1 MDIKLIFEI
10 SREGRK
16 GHVLPKLD
24 IKQKSINELIS
35 TTYLRN
41 SSADL
46 PQVPENEI
54 MRHYVNLSVL
64 NHNVDK
70 SFYPLGSCTMK
81 YNPKINEQLSALSGF
96 TQLHPGQPE
105 ETSQGALQLMYE
117 LQQSLLEITGFSAIT
132 LQPSAGAQ
140 GELVGLLLVKKYH
153 ESKNRKRTIILVPDS
168 AHGTNPASA
177 RLAGFTIR
185 TIPSGLDGTVDLI
198 KLKES
203 LTEDVAGIMLTN
215 PSTLG
220 IFEHQIAEIREMMD
234 SIDALMYMDGAN
246 MNALFG
252 IVRPGDMGFDVI
264 HLNLHK
270 SFSTPHGGGGPGS
283 GPVAVNNKLKSF
295 LPVPIVTKT
304 GDNYSLDYSLNETIG
319 KVSGYF
325 GNFALMV
332 RAYVYIRMIGKDGFR
347 KIAEHS
353 IVNANYIKSGLKDT
367 YELGFDSNTMH
378 EFVLSAEKQKMRGA
392 KALDIA
398 KRLLDFG
405 IHPPTVYFPLIVK
418 EAMMIEPTETE
429 SKEMLDR
436 FIEVMKE
443 IDTDIDKNLQKILD
457 APHTTPVGR
466 LDEVG
471 AARNLDIN
479 YFLKKS

>member
-1 MDIKLIFEI
+1 MDNKLIFEI
-10 SREGRK
+10 SKEGRK

-24 IKQKSINELIS
+24 VEYKDIDSLVPQNYQRE
-35 TTYLRN
+35 
-41 SSADL
+41 SSAEL

-54 MRHYVNLSVL
+54 MRHYVNLSTL

-81 YNPKINEQLSALSGF
+81 YNPKINEQLSALPGF
-96 TQLHPGQPE
+96 TQLHPNQPQ
-105 ETSQGALQLMYE
+105 ETAQGALELMYE
-117 LQQSLLEITGFSAIT
+117 LQESLLEITGFDGIS

-140 GELVGLLLVKKYH
+140 GELVGLLLIKKYH

-177 RLAGFTIR
+177 RLAGFTIK
-185 TIPSGLDGTVDLI
+185 TIPSADDGTVDMD
-198 KLKES
+198 KLKENVN
-203 LTEDVAGIMLTN
+203 EDVAGIMLTN
-215 PSTLG
+215 PNTLG
-220 IFEHQIAEIREMMD
+220 IFEHHIVEIRELMD

-252 IVRPGDMGFDVI
+252 IVRPGDMGFDVMHI
-264 HLNLHK
+264 NLHK
-270 SFSTPHGGGGPGS
+270 SFSTPHGGGGPGI
-283 GPVAVNNKLKSF
+283 GPVAVNKKLKSF
-295 LPVPIVTKT
+295 LPVPLITKK
-304 GDNYSLDYSLNETIG
+304 DDHYSLDYDSDETIG
-319 KVSGYF
+319 KVTAFY

-332 RAYVYIRMIGKDGFR
+332 RAYIYIRMIGKDGFR
-347 KIAEHS
+347 KVAEHAV
-353 IVNANYIKSGLKDT
+353 VNANYIKSQLKDK
-367 YELGFDSNTMH
+367 YDLGYDSPTMH
-378 EFVLSAEKQKMRGA
+378 EFVLSAERQKKRGA

-398 KRLLDFG
+398 KRLLDYG

-436 FIEVMKE
+436 FIEVLKE
-443 IDTDIDKNLQKILD
+443 IDMEIDTNLQYILD

-466 LDEVG
+466 LDEAG

-479 YFLKKS
+479 YFKKS

>member
-1 MDIKLIFEI
+1 MDTKLIFEI
-10 SREGRK
+10 SKDGRK

-24 IKQKSINELIS
+24 VEYKDAENLIP
-35 TTYLRN
+35 RN
-41 SSADL
+41 YMRGSAAEL
-46 PQVPENEI
+46 PQVPENEV

-96 TQLHPGQPE
+96 TQLHPYQPQ
-105 ETSQGALQLMYE
+105 ETAQGALQLMYE
-117 LQQSLLEITGFSAIT
+117 LQESLLEITGFEGVT

-140 GELVGLLLVKKYH
+140 GELVGLLLIKKYH
-153 ESKNRKRTIILVPDS
+153 ESKNRQRNIILVPDS

-177 RLAGFTIR
+177 RLAGFTIK
-185 TIPSGLDGTVDLI
+185 TIPSAADGTVDMD
-198 KLKES
+198 KLKENIN
-203 LTEDVAGIMLTN
+203 DNVAGIMLTN
-215 PSTLG
+215 PNTLG
-220 IFEHQIAEIREMMD
+220 IFEHHIVEIREMMD

-252 IVRPGDMGFDVI
+252 IVRPGDMGFDVM

-283 GPVAVNNKLKSF
+283 GPVAVNKKLKSF
-295 LPVPIVTKT
+295 LPVPLITKK
-304 GDNYSLDYSLNETIG
+304 DDQYSLDYGNQESIG
-319 KVSGYF
+319 KVTAFY
-325 GNFALMV
+325 GNFGLMV

-347 KIAEHS
+347 KVAEHAV
-353 IVNANYIKSGLKDT
+353 VNANYIKSQLKDN
-367 YELGFDSNTMH
+367 YELGYDSPTMH
-378 EFVLSAEKQKMRGA
+378 EFVLSAEKQKKRGA

-398 KRLLDFG
+398 KRLLDYG
-405 IHPPTVYFPLIVK
+405 MHPPTVYFPLIVK

-429 SKEMLDR
+429 SKEMLDS
-436 FIEVMKE
+436 FINVLKE
-443 IDTDIDKNLQKILD
+443 IDMEIDKNLQYILD

-466 LDEVG
+466 LDEAG
-471 AARNLDIN
+471 AVRNLDIN
-479 YFLKKS
+479 YFKKI

>member
-1 MDIKLIFEI
+1 MDNKLIFEI
-10 SREGRK
+10 SKEGRK

-24 IKQKSINELIS
+24 VEYKDIDNLIPQN
-35 TTYLRN
+35 YLRGA
-41 SSADL
+41 SAEL

-54 MRHYVNLSVL
+54 MRHYVNLSTL

-81 YNPKINEQLSALSGF
+81 YNPKINEQLSALPGF
-96 TQLHPGQPE
+96 TQLHPNQAQ
-105 ETSQGALQLMYE
+105 ETAQGALELMYE
-117 LQQSLLEITGFSAIT
+117 LQESLLEITGFDGIT

-140 GELVGLLLVKKYH
+140 GELVGLLLIKKYH
-153 ESKNRKRTIILVPDS
+153 ESKNRQRTIILVPDS

-177 RLAGFTIR
+177 RLAGFTIK
-185 TIPSGLDGTVDLI
+185 TIPSADDGTVDMD
-198 KLKES
+198 KLKENIN
-203 LTEDVAGIMLTN
+203 EDVAGIMLTN
-215 PSTLG
+215 PNTLG
-220 IFEHQIAEIREMMD
+220 IFEHHIVEIRELMD

-252 IVRPGDMGFDVI
+252 IVRPGDMGFDVM

-283 GPVAVNNKLKSF
+283 GPVAVNKKLKSF
-295 LPVPIVTKT
+295 LPVPLITKK
-304 GDNYSLDYSLNETIG
+304 DDHYSLDYDSEETIG
-319 KVSGYF
+319 KVTAFY

-332 RAYVYIRMIGKDGFR
+332 RAYIYIRMIGKDGFR
-347 KIAEHS
+347 KVAEHAV
-353 IVNANYIKSGLKDT
+353 VNANYIKSQLKDK
-367 YELGFDSNTMH
+367 YDLGYDSPTMH
-378 EFVLSAEKQKMRGA
+378 EFVLSAERQKKRGA

-398 KRLLDFG
+398 KRLLDYG

-436 FIEVMKE
+436 FIEVLKE
-443 IDTDIDKNLQKILD
+443 IDMEIDTNLQYILD

-466 LDEVG
+466 LDEAG

-479 YFLKKS
+479 YFKKS

>member
-1 MDIKLIFEI
+1 MDTKLIFEI
-10 SREGRK
+10 SKEGRK

-24 IKQKSINELIS
+24 IEHKSHTELIPEG
-35 TTYLRN
+35 YLRN
-41 SSADL
+41 SSLDL

-54 MRHYVNLSVL
+54 MRHYVNLSAL

-81 YNPKINEQLSALSGF
+81 YNPKINEQMSGLSGF
-96 TQLHPGQPE
+96 TQLHPAQVE
-105 ETSQGALQLMYE
+105 ETSQGALELMYE
-117 LQQSLLEITGFSAIT
+117 LQQSLLEITGFSGIT

-140 GELVGLLLVKKYH
+140 GELVGLLLIKKYH
-153 ESKNRKRTIILVPDS
+153 ENKNRNRKIILVPDS

-177 RLAGFTIR
+177 RLAGFIIK
-185 TIPSGLDGTVDLI
+185 TIPSGSNGTVDLD
-198 KLKES
+198 KLKENLS
-203 LTEDVAGIMLTN
+203 EDVAGIMLTN

-220 IFEHQIAEIREMMD
+220 IFEHQIVEIRQMMD

-252 IVRPGDMGFDVI
+252 IVRPGDMGFDVM

-295 LPVPIVTKT
+295 LPVPIITKT
-304 GDNYSLDYSLNETIG
+304 GDKYSLNYDFDKTMG
-319 KVSGYF
+319 KITAYF
-325 GNFALMV
+325 GNFSLMV
-332 RAYVYIRMIGKDGFR
+332 RAYVYIRMVGKEGFR

-353 IVNANYIKSGLKDT
+353 IVNANYLKSKLKDI
-367 YELGFDSNTMH
+367 YEIGFDSPTMH
-378 EFVLSAEKQKMRGA
+378 EFVLSAEKQKNRGA

-398 KRLLDFG
+398 KRLLDYG

-429 SKEMLDR
+429 SKEMLDQ
-436 FIEVMKE
+436 FINVMKE
-443 IDTDIDKNLQKILD
+443 IDLEIDDNLQNILD

-471 AARNLDIN
+471 AVRNLDIN
-479 YFLKKS
+479 YFKKS